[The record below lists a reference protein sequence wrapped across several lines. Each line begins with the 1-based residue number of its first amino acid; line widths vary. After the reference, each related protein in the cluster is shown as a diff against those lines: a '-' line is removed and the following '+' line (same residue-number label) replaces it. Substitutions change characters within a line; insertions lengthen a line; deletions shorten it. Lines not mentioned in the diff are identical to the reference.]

1 MGPSGIVQDVHQMK
15 KPKWR
20 HVEIALARARQ
31 GGKLPRREITL
42 LLTLREE
49 DQIEAVFKAARDL
62 RRAYFGERVFL
73 YGFLYFSTYCRNDCS
88 FCSFRHSNKECRR
101 YRKEEPEILEAAC
114 QLAASGVHLIDLTMG
129 EDPEYFCNGRSGFDK
144 LVRLVESVGKATG
157 LPAMISPGVVP
168 DDVLG
173 ELARV
178 GATWYACYQE
188 THRRALFNQ
197 LRPGQSYEARL
208 KKKILARKLGLLIEE
223 GLLTGAGESI
233 DDVAHSIHVMGV
245 LNADQV
251 RVMSFIPQRGTPM
264 EGWASPDRLREL
276 LTIAVMR
283 LVFPERLIPASLDV
297 DGLSG
302 LKLRLD
308 AGANV
313 VTSLVPPDCGL
324 AGVSQHSLDIKNSRR
339 TAAAVLPVLRES
351 GLKVGDS
358 ADYNAWIEGRRRGSR
373 GKTYGEQVA
382 C

>member
-1 MGPSGIVQDVHQMK
+1 MGPSGIVPDVHQMSR
-15 KPKWR
+15 PKR
-20 HVEIALARARQ
+20 QHVETVLAKAQR
-31 GGKLPRREITL
+31 GVNLSKEEITL
-42 LLTLREE
+42 LLGLSEE
-49 DQIEAVFKAARDL
+49 DQIEAVFKAARDV
-62 RRAYFGERVFL
+62 RRTHFGEKVFL

-88 FCSFRHSNKECRR
+88 FCSFRRSNRKCQR
-101 YRKEEPEILEAAC
+101 YRKEESEIVDAAR

-129 EDPEYFCNGRSGFDK
+129 EDPEYFCKGPSGFDK
-144 LVRLVESVGKATG
+144 LVRLVESVSNTTG

-173 ELARV
+173 ALARV

-197 LRPGQSYEARL
+197 LRPGQSYDARL
-208 KKKILARKLGLLIEE
+208 EKKILARKLGLLIEE

-233 DDVAHSIHVMGV
+233 DDVAHSIYVMGA

-251 RVMSFIPQRGTPM
+251 RVMSFVPQRGTPM

-297 DGLSG
+297 DGLAG
-302 LKLRLD
+302 LKCRLD

-313 VTSLVPPDCGL
+313 VTSLVPPDRGL
-324 AGVSQHSLDIKNSRR
+324 AGVSRNALDIENSRR
-339 TAAAVLPVLRES
+339 TAAGVLPVLREC

-358 ADYNAWIEGRRRGSR
+358 ADYNARIEGRRRAVK
-373 GKTYGEQVA
+373 GKTYAEQVA